1 MAKFEKQLHA
11 SQKFLAGL
19 TGLPHFSEL
28 REKQLQACLK
38 VLDGLPSLSTSTV
51 ANWLD
56 ILDFSIWG
64 PEGAAK
70 LQTAMA
76 IKETAG
82 ETPGATGRRSLQDY
96 TELPRFIP
104 ADLWN
109 VLLGSETGRDGKLAL
124 LAQHCAKLGLR
135 CPSEPTCAL
144 ILTLAYCSAP
154 EPRVLEEREW
164 YDQLKIKKPVIKK
177 HLTGSAP
184 AEYLLTLPSD
194 VLGLPVGIRM
204 LAFPNEL
211 QAAPVPPSIVELMQL
226 MRAHPMRSTSRFATP
241 QLAPKYVS
249 QEPKSPVGKAYM
261 QALGVMAKFFKSGY
275 SRDLHEQGEDDM
287 PNLTYFKHST
297 RGSKPA
303 TLLALQDAPQEAAE
317 KGVDGLPPADESQP
331 LDAAYEPAAV
341 VVHLKES
348 LSAAKTEA
356 SFKRPAAAAASAAA
370 AFKRPAA
377 AAASAAAAFK
387 RPAAASSDMQPRRTK
402 TKWSKLPPLALREAF
417 LAGCSKCRWAANC
430 TPSCWRDRGY

>member
-1 MAKFEKQLHA
+1 MLAAMAKFEKQLHA

-38 VLDGLPSLSTSTV
+38 VLDGLPSLSTSAV

-109 VLLGSETGRDGKLAL
+109 VLLGSETGRDRKLAL

-144 ILTLAYCSAP
+144 ILTLAYCSVP
-154 EPRVLEEREW
+154 EPRVMEEREW

-177 HLTGSAP
+177 HLTGNAP

-194 VLGLPVGIRM
+194 VLGLPVGIR
-204 LAFPNEL
+204 
-211 QAAPVPPSIVELMQL
+211 
-226 MRAHPMRSTSRFATP
+226 
-241 QLAPKYVS
+241 
-249 QEPKSPVGKAYM
+249 
-261 QALGVMAKFFKSGY
+261 
-275 SRDLHEQGEDDM
+275 
-287 PNLTYFKHST
+287 T
-297 RGSKPA
+297 R
-303 TLLALQDAPQEAAE
+303 
-317 KGVDGLPPADESQP
+317 
-331 LDAAYEPAAV
+331 
-341 VVHLKES
+341 
-348 LSAAKTEA
+348 
-356 SFKRPAAAAASAAA
+356 
-370 AFKRPAA
+370 
-377 AAASAAAAFK
+377 
-387 RPAAASSDMQPRRTK
+387 AASSTSLAVHSGAYAADARASYALNVPVRDASVGAKVRQPRAEVSRGQ
-402 TKWSKLPPLALREAF
+402 SLH
-417 LAGCSKCRWAANC
+417 AGAWCH
-430 TPSCWRDRGY
+430 G